1 MLKTSLDRFR
11 LVAFLEGLSFLVLL
25 FVAMPLK
32 YLAGLPQA
40 VRVVGM
46 AHGVLF
52 VAFVLLL
59 LQVAVERGWSLR
71 RVAAAFGA
79 SLVPFGTFWLDR
91 SLKQEAAQA
100 APVTARG

>member
-59 LQVAVERGWSLR
+59 VQVAVERGWSVR

-79 SLVPFGTFWLDR
+79 SLGPCGTFALDR
-91 SLKQEAAQA
+91 SLAREAATVRTVA
-100 APVTARG
+100 